1 MKQNIFTINVV
12 GDGGYSFMVETDIE
26 DEGQVISAAVDNNL
40 FSNDDDADRAIAD
53 NCVTEYD
60 INHFKKVNC
69 YYVI

>member
-26 DEGQVISAAVDNNL
+26 DEEQVISAAVDNNL
-40 FSNDDDADRAIAD
+40 FSNDDDADRAFAD

-60 INHFKKVNC
+60 IDHFKKVNC

>member
-26 DEGQVISAAVDNNL
+26 DEEQVISAAADNNL
-40 FSNDDDADRAIAD
+40 FSNDDDADRAISD